1 MRTTEPA
8 VAVITACSVP
18 LTWSAEAVKLAEVCP
33 PGTVTTD
40 GTVKLA
46 LLLDSPTPNPPARA
60 VPLRETVHWVLP
72 GAGIVAKLQLSPLN
86 ETEGAGR
93 AIVPELPKA
102 GIELPADVEATTPA
116 I

>member
-1 MRTTEPA
+1 MRTTGPA

-18 LTWSAEAVKLAEVCP
+18 PTWSAEAVKLAEVCP

-40 GTVKLA
+40 GTVKLP

-72 GAGIVAKLQLSPLN
+72 GAGIVARVQVSAVSD
-86 ETEGAGR
+86 TAGAGS
-93 AIVPELPKA
+93 AIVPEPPIA
-102 GIELPADVEATTPA
+102 GIELPADVEATTAA